1 MIDGDTYNR
10 VNTRTKVHSLYH
22 SLRALNAS
30 HSSSLPRQARRFRR
44 RSSATLRPAW
54 QSLPSCA
61 RKCQLRLSQSDDRLG
76 GAGSSIVRGHEAQ
89 RRKHRSPTCPA
100 TCWRVR
106 PSVVLVDAPARQR
119 CAAHAPATEAA
130 AARSRRRGAIKRE
143 KKGATSASCHSLI
156 LEIGSS
162 SVPLC
167 NQMWLVPTLPEPA

>member
-1 MIDGDTYNR
+1 M
-10 VNTRTKVHSLYH
+10 
-22 SLRALNAS
+22 
-30 HSSSLPRQARRFRR
+30 PF
-44 RSSATLRPAW
+44 
-54 QSLPSCA
+54 CA

-76 GAGSSIVRGHEAQ
+76 GAGSSIMRGHEAQ

-162 SVPLC
+162 SVPLSTAQVM
-167 NQMWLVPTLPEPA
+167 QMRILLRAPVRGPRPAFSLRCRPKACILYAFASKCRPEACTGI